1 MRKQSPLKTILK
13 AALLL
18 LVIAGIALLGWA
30 LYGREDSEPD
40 EQGTAAAFYDEEG
53 THYTL
58 ENDFL
63 SLDLDGDTTWFTL
76 TDKEDGHV
84 WHAVPLDA
92 AKDPIALA
100 GTKNLLQ
107 STLALTYST
116 QNGVR
121 TLYDNFEYS
130 IKNQVYTILADENQI
145 RIDYTLGRV
154 QRAYIIPSV
163 ISLERMDSFLSQL
176 EKAQSRKVLDSY
188 RKHDPAKLKEEQK
201 AELMELYPLL
211 NDGTIYVIR
220 DSVKD
225 FLKEE
230 FEALFET
237 AGYTYDDY
245 LIDQAQSGSTLG
257 SQNAIFNLSLLYRLE
272 GRDLVVE
279 VPMDSIRYTDEYPPI
294 KLNILPNFGAG
305 GANDQGYM
313 LVPEGGGG
321 LIEFNNGKTAQNGY
335 YADMYGWD
343 HAAWRSAV
351 VHETNARFPMFGMVS
366 GGSAFLCLMEER
378 AASASLTADVAG
390 RGNSYNTAS
399 ASYTLLHSDAFN
411 VTDRTVE
418 TIYMYEKELP
428 RGSIRQRYRFL
439 PTDDYVELAKAYRE
453 YLVEQYPL
461 LQPAPAQGLPLAIE
475 IIGAIDKVQQK
486 GGLPVSSPVRLTSYR
501 ETADIVREI
510 ASWSGSR
517 LFVRLNGWM
526 NGGIRQQL
534 LNRDRL
540 VPQLGSQEDFSRMAT
555 AIREAGARLYLHGI
569 TAFALDSGLLEGF
582 LPLRDAARFTTR
594 EEVELFQYSNVWYGA
609 MEMRDSYYLLKPEL
623 TLRMMDTLAGTAIKH
638 GADGVSYEDVGSLLS
653 ADYNVEG
660 TVTRDEVMMMQTQEQ
675 RRLLK
680 EGLGSMIRGG
690 NLYALEAADLV
701 TDTDLEGVRYFVMDE
716 NVPFLQIALHGL
728 VDYTGK
734 PLNLAGDWEQELLL
748 SAQRGAGLSFVF
760 MQTEPLVLHDTEYSQ
775 YYGACFDLWA
785 GQAKAIIKEYEEKL
799 GGTFGQT
806 ISGFEQLPG
815 QVTLTSYE
823 DGTRVA
829 VNFSHE
835 EQSALGISVPAR
847 SYIVITEG
855 VME

>member
-1 MRKQSPLKTILK
+1 MRKQSALKTILK

-18 LVIAGIALLGWA
+18 LVIAGITLLGWA
-30 LYGREDSEPD
+30 LYGQDDGEPED
-40 EQGTAAAFYDEEG
+40 QGTTAAFYDEEG
-53 THYTL
+53 IHYML
-58 ENDFL
+58 ENDYL

-76 TDKEDGHV
+76 TSKEDGTV
-84 WHAVPLDA
+84 WHAVPVDA
-92 AKDPIALA
+92 AKDPLALA

-130 IKNQVYTILADENQI
+130 IKNQVYTILADETQV

-154 QRAYIIPSV
+154 LRAFIIPSV
-163 ISLERMDSFLSQL
+163 ISLERMDSFLTRM

-188 RKHDPAKLKEEQK
+188 RKHDPARLKEEQK
-201 AELMELYPLL
+201 TELTELYPLL
-211 NDGTIYVIR
+211 NDGPIYVIR
-220 DSVKD
+220 DNVKD
-225 FLKEE
+225 FLKDE

-245 LIDQAQSGSTLG
+245 LIDQAQSGRTVG

-305 GANDQGYM
+305 GPTDQGYM

-335 YADMYGWD
+335 YADVYGWD
-343 HAAWRSAV
+343 YATWRSAV

-428 RGSIRQRYRFL
+428 KGSIRQRYRFL
-439 PTDDYVELAKAYRE
+439 PTDDYVELAKAYRD

-461 LQPAPAQGLPLAIE
+461 LQPEPAQGLPLAIE

-486 GGLPVSSPVRLTSYR
+486 GGLPVSTPVRLTSYQ

-526 NGGIRQQL
+526 NAGIRQQL
-534 LNRDRL
+534 LNGDRL
-540 VPQLGSQEDFSRMAT
+540 VPQLGSQEDFSRMAA
-555 AIREAGARLYLHGI
+555 AIQDAGARLYLHGI

-623 TLRMMDTLAGTAIKH
+623 SLRMMDMLASTARKH
-638 GADGVSYEDVGSLLS
+638 GADGISYEDVGSLLS
-653 ADYNVEG
+653 ADYNVEE
-660 TVTRDEVMMMQTQEQ
+660 TVTRDEVLMMQTQEQ

-680 EGLGSMIRGG
+680 EGLGSLIRGG

-701 TDTDLEGVRYFVMDE
+701 TDTDLEGVRYFVMDD

-775 YYGACFDLWA
+775 YYGASFDLWA

-799 GGTFGQT
+799 GGIFGQA
-806 ISGFEQLPG
+806 ISGFERLPG

-823 DGTRVA
+823 DGTCVA

-835 EQSALGISVPAR
+835 KQSVLEISVPAR